1 MTMLERQP
9 AARSATPPLLPRSMT
24 ERTPTGGWAR
34 CLGLMLDEIDYGL
47 LLLDANGIVR
57 WRNDRAQAELDDAH
71 PLQISAGHLGAQLP
85 EDAARLAAAVA
96 DAAQRGTR
104 EMLTLGA
111 GRQRV
116 TLAVVPLAPDALD
129 GHPATMLLL
138 GKRQVCEDLSVR
150 GFARAHR
157 LTPAETRVL
166 EALCAGVAPQKFA
179 EHQGVRI
186 STVRTQI
193 GSIREKTGARSIRSL
208 VRMVALL
215 PPMVPALR
223 GVVFEPMERWP
234 LERATDAA

>member
-1 MTMLERQP
+1 MLDRQP
-9 AARSATPPLLPRSMT
+9 AARSATPALLPRSMT

-47 LLLDANGIVR
+47 VLIDAAGIVR
-57 WRNDRAQAELDDAH
+57 WRNHRALSELDDSH
-71 PLQISAGHLGAQLP
+71 PLQITAGRIGAVLP
-85 EDAARLAAAVA
+85 EDAARLATAVS
-96 DAAQRGTR
+96 DSMQRGTR

-111 GRQRV
+111 SGERV
-116 TLAVVPLAPDALD
+116 TLAVVPLAADALD
-129 GHPATMLLL
+129 GQPATMLLL
-138 GKRQVCEDLSVR
+138 CKRQVCEDLSVR

-193 GSIREKTGARSIRSL
+193 GSIREKTGARSIRAL

-234 LERATDAA
+234 RDRASDGA

>member
-1 MTMLERQP
+1 
-9 AARSATPPLLPRSMT
+9 MT

-234 LERATDAA
+234 LERTTDAA